1 MCNKILSQTQRLGRN
16 TLPPAVQFALAC
28 RIRSETGEPEVKG
41 AYAFDKSDYS
51 YTSEEGNHHRQ
62 KNKYKTPEGV
72 DCRIKEAAKHLGL
85 SDTRTSV
92 LFTKHGS
99 DYEFIYAN
107 YGKARGHMDYK
118 TDQGEPTTA
127 QAIADYYNVVPS
139 TVFRIYQSN
148 ENDYLKANAE
158 LFEKFKDKVLGF

>member
-1 MCNKILSQTQRLGRN
+1 MNNKILAQTQRLGRN

-28 RIRSETGEPEVKG
+28 RIRNKEDEPEVKG
-41 AYAFDKSDYS
+41 AYAFDKSDFS
-51 YTSEEGNHHRQ
+51 YEQEDGKHHRQ
-62 KNKYKTPEGV
+62 KNEYKTPEGV
-72 DCRIKEAAKHLGL
+72 KCRIKEAAAHLGL
-85 SDTRTSV
+85 SETRTSV
-92 LFTKHGS
+92 LFAKYKS
-99 DYEFIYAN
+99 DYKHIYAN
-107 YGKARGHMDYK
+107 YGKARNRMNYK

-127 QAIADYYNVVPS
+127 QAIADYYKVVSS